1 MQDQG
6 KQKTAATAGNTEPT
20 DARNQKAQPLLPRRM
35 MFSAGLVGLLTEAC
49 SNAQFSGG
57 LAGKP
62 ALRDNRSADTPP
74 QPGSPEPESPI
85 TKQPP
90 QPQADATQNCNA
102 IANPTVDVPPNV
114 VEKPVTGVFYGRQDS
129 ALLALL
135 LPAGEDIKQVVIANS
150 KGRLLALHGITG
162 ADKKADGTWRPV
174 VIDGLALMDQGTA
187 LNEIVVLMQLS
198 NGRAKAVL
206 PVNFLT
212 KFQNKSVVDLSGR
225 AVPTGM
231 SAFQSVA
238 QFGEIDSETGFAVDK
253 TVSYPNLSGDL
264 VRNLHTAVPTS
275 KWGIGAKVKGTITDI
290 MGNVLD
296 RGFSILEH
304 QVFCT
309 YVEMPDGKLARTM
322 IHVG

>member
-1 MQDQG
+1 MMQDQG
-6 KQKTAATAGNTEPT
+6 KQKSKKTVADSTQEVAAPASLKPV
-20 DARNQKAQPLLPRRM
+20 LPRRM
-35 MFSAGLVGLLTEAC
+35 MFSAGLVGLLAEAC

-62 ALRDNRSADTPP
+62 AQRDNRKPDTPP
-74 QPGSPEPESPI
+74 QPGPQPESPEGLP
-85 TKQPP
+85 TG
-90 QPQADATQNCNA
+90 QAAASQNCNA

-114 VEKPVTGVFYGRQDS
+114 VKKTVTGVFYGRQDS
-129 ALLALL
+129 ALLALM

-162 ADKKADGTWRPV
+162 ADKKADGSWRPV
-174 VIDGLALMDQGTA
+174 VIDGLALLDQGMA
-187 LNEIVVLMQLS
+187 LNEIVVLLQLP

-206 PVNFLT
+206 PINFMT

-231 SAFQSVA
+231 AAYQSVA
-238 QFGEIDSETGFAVDK
+238 QFAEIDSETGFAVDK

-264 VRNLHTAVPTS
+264 VRNLHTAIPTS
-275 KWGIGAKVKGTITDI
+275 KWATGDKVKGTITDI

-296 RGFSILEH
+296 RGFRIIEH